1 MLQNEFKKANLRK
14 LVIIFYTKVLQDDIV
29 GPFFINKLGDDLAGG
44 VWAPHLD
51 TLTEFWASFTIGNST
66 YAGSPFAPHVSMAGL
81 ERKTFERWL
90 ELFFETLDSLYEP
103 QLAIQ
108 LKERSHLIAG
118 NFMRNL
124 RL

>member
-1 MLQNEFKKANLRK
+1 MLEKEFTKINLRK
-14 LVIIFYTKVLQDDIV
+14 LVIQFYTKVLQDDLV
-29 GPFFINKLGDDLAGG
+29 GPFFIDKLGADLSSA

-51 TLTEFWASFTIGNST
+51 TLTEFWASFTTGDSN
-66 YAGSPFAPHVSMAGL
+66 YRGSPFAPHIQLVGL
-81 ERKTFERWL
+81 ERETFERWL
-90 ELFFETLDSLYEP
+90 KLFFETLDSIYEP

>member
-1 MLQNEFKKANLRK
+1 LLQNEFTKQNLRTM
-14 LVIIFYTKVLQDDIV
+14 VIKFYTKVLADELV
-29 GPFFINKLGDDLAGG
+29 GPFFINKLGDDLSGA

-51 TLTEFWASFTIGNST
+51 TLTEFWASFTTEDST
-66 YAGSPFAPHVSMAGL
+66 YQGSPFAPHLQLIGL

-90 ELFFETLDSLYEP
+90 ELFFATLDSIYEP
-103 QLAIQ
+103 QLAMQ
-108 LKERSHLIAG
+108 LKERSNLIAG